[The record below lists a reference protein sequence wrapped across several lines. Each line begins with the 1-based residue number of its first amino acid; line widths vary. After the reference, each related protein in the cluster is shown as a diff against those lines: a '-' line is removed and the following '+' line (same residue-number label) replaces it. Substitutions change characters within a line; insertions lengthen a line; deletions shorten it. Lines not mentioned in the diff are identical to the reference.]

1 MLELDTIFSDD
12 WAEDHRSGL
21 VAVVGK
27 PNVGKSTLING
38 ILGQKVAI
46 VTAKPQTTRRRQLG
60 IYTSAE
66 AQVLFIDTPGIHRP
80 QTALGKY
87 MIGAAHD
94 ALKDADII
102 LWILDSSRLPT
113 DEDQRIADL
122 LNTITPKTPV
132 LLALNKMDLLD
143 EARELPA
150 HEALYR
156 WQRILRCSALIGTG
170 LDAILQCLIAGLP
183 RGPRYYP
190 ADQLSDVNLRFLAAE
205 TIREQIIELT
215 TEEIPYAVAVEITRY
230 REQPGQ
236 VAIEAAIYV
245 ERASQKGIL
254 IGKRGSMIRQIGSQ
268 ARAALAKQLGKRVR
282 LDTRVKVL
290 KNWRS
295 NEDFMRRVGY
305 SLPKRKRR

>member
-132 LLALNKMDLLD
+132 LLALNKVDLLD

-156 WQRILRCSALIGTG
+156 WQRILRCSALKGTG